1 MKQFYLAALL
11 SLCLPLGVQA
21 EDNLADFASQMNSL
35 TKRAFAE
42 MDKQMAVKINLSG
55 KQRMLTQK
63 MTKEALLISLD
74 IDPDTNKNNLKAS
87 ADLFE
92 KTLKGLKV
100 GDETLA
106 LTKTDNKGILKQLD
120 EVSTLW
126 KDVKTNIETIMTTGK
141 NKEALENLASKN
153 LPLLAA
159 MNKAVGIY
167 AQNSG
172 ADLNDLANVI
182 NLSGKQRMLTQ
193 KMTKEFLLSASD
205 INKSDNQEKLK
216 STTQLFDKTL
226 KGLVSGDKELGLPET
241 KDKAILKQLAIVK
254 TLWDEYQPI
263 VESADTSKESLEKI
277 AELNL
282 PLLAEMNKAVKM
294 YEEQSDKQ

>member
-74 IDPDTNKNNLKAS
+74 IDPDINKSNLKAS
-87 ADLFE
+87 TDLFE

-100 GDETLA
+100 GDETLG

-126 KDVKTNIETIMTTGK
+126 KDIKANIETIMTTGE
-141 NKEALENLASKN
+141 NKEALENLTTKN

-159 MNKAVGIY
+159 MNKAVGMY